1 MRGEI
6 DCGVHCS
13 RFVSARMNIHLM
25 IGHAPKP
32 RNRKPEANAEMAASL
47 RSVGFLTTSTSGDWP
62 TNIINAIPVARRV
75 LPIEYIT
82 LLADLRIRFPRGRYR
97 FIATSQELSPW
108 SKSLG
113 STYNLNQ

>member
-1 MRGEI
+1 
-6 DCGVHCS
+6 
-13 RFVSARMNIHLM
+13 
-25 IGHAPKP
+25 
-32 RNRKPEANAEMAASL
+32 MAASL